1 MVTITAKSEAASATS
16 PISSN
21 TITTTLN
28 GVGDPKNKEKDLQ
41 LQEKEGEEE
50 EISKETK
57 AYNSSNGVTSQLCT
71 WIASLQLDDIPDSVR
86 TRAKYLFLDGIACAL
101 VGARVPWSQKAFDAM
116 TAFEERG
123 KHVVIGYEER
133 LGAIAAATLNGSWI
147 QACEVDDYHSV
158 APLHS
163 QAVVIP
169 PLFAA
174 AVGARD
180 HPTTPR
186 IIDGR
191 TLLLASVVGFE
202 IGPRVGMALHGTE
215 MLAKG
220 WHCGSV
226 FGAPAAAGSS
236 AKLLGLSAGQIED
249 AIGVAATQACGLMA
263 AQYDGMVKRM
273 HHGFAARNGLLGTML
288 AWGGYEGIK
297 KVFERPYGGFLAMFG
312 LGSKHTPSSKPEEV
326 AKDLGTFWH
335 TAEWIRLKLH
345 ACCGGIHGTIE
356 CLAEMQEMYPERLGR
371 EKLGEIK
378 EIRIQLSDA
387 VFHHCGWAP
396 ETRPLTPTGAQMN
409 TAFVAASQ
417 LVDGQVLLEQFSS
430 GKLDR
435 NEVWELIGKTSCVH
449 TTELDQP
456 NIGCGALIS
465 ITFADGSQVQH
476 SLLKPKGVDEPI
488 SNEEILE
495 KFRRLT
501 GGLIGVER
509 QEKIER
515 AVLGMEELQDVNELI
530 ELLSVN
536 VVNPLQ

>member
-1 MVTITAKSEAASATS
+1 MVTAVQTQTVASAPSNGTS
-16 PISSN
+16 SSHAK
-21 TITTTLN
+21 TADVDASVKPT
-28 GVGDPKNKEKDLQ
+28 
-41 LQEKEGEEE
+41 
-50 EISKETK
+50 
-57 AYNSSNGVTSQLCT
+57 YNADGGVTSQLCS
-71 WIASLQLDDIPDSVR
+71 WIDGLTLEDIPEAVR
-86 TRAKYLFLDGIACAL
+86 TRAKYLFLDGLACAL

-116 TAFEERG
+116 RNFEAPG

-133 LGAIAAATLNGSWI
+133 LGAVAAATLNGSWI

-174 AVGARD
+174 AVSAKD
-180 HPTTPR
+180 HATAPR
-186 IIDGR
+186 VVDGSA
-191 TLLLASVVGFE
+191 LLLASVVGFE
-202 IGPRVGMALHGTE
+202 VGPRVGMALHGTE

-220 WHCGSV
+220 WHCGSI
-226 FGAPAAAGSS
+226 FGGPAAAGSS

-249 AIGVAATQACGLMA
+249 AIGVACTQACGLMA

-297 KVFERPYGGFLAMFG
+297 KVFERPYGGFLAMYG
-312 LGSKHTPSSKPEEV
+312 LGSKNTPSSKPEEV
-326 AKDLGTFWH
+326 SKDLGEFWH

-356 CLAEMQEMYPERLGR
+356 CLAEMQQKYPDQL
-371 EKLGEIK
+371 KGEAQLAKIK
-378 EIRIQLSDA
+378 DIHIQLSDA

-396 ETRPLTPTGAQMN
+396 ETRPLTATGAQMN

-417 LVDGQVLLEQFSS
+417 LVDGQVLLDQFAS

-435 NEVWELIGKTSCVH
+435 DEIWSLVDKTHCSH
-449 TTELDQP
+449 TAELDQP
-456 NIGCGALIS
+456 NIGCGAF
-465 ITFADGSQVQH
+465 ITITLEDGSQLYN

-488 SNEEILE
+488 TNEEILL

-501 GGLIGVER
+501 GSLIDAER
-509 QEKIER
+509 QAKIEK
-515 AVLGMEELQDVNELI
+515 AVLDMEELTDVEDLI
-530 ELLSVN
+530 NLLSVE
-536 VVNPLQ
+536 VVNPLR

>member
-1 MVTITAKSEAASATS
+1 M
-16 PISSN
+16 
-21 TITTTLN
+21 
-28 GVGDPKNKEKDLQ
+28 
-41 LQEKEGEEE
+41 
-50 EISKETK
+50 
-57 AYNSSNGVTSQLCT
+57 
-71 WIASLQLDDIPDSVR
+71 
-86 TRAKYLFLDGIACAL
+86 
-101 VGARVPWSQKAFDAM
+101 
-116 TAFEERG
+116 
-123 KHVVIGYEER
+123 
-133 LGAIAAATLNGSWI
+133 
-147 QACEVDDYHSV
+147 

-312 LGSKHTPSSKPEEV
+312 LGSKNTPSSKPEEV

-435 NEVWELIGKTSCVH
+435 DEIWELIGKTSCVH

-465 ITFADGSQVQH
+465 IAFADGSQVQH

>member
-1 MVTITAKSEAASATS
+1 MVAITAKSEAASATS
-16 PISSN
+16 PIPTTN
-21 TITTTLN
+21 TTLN
-28 GVGDPKNKEKDLQ
+28 GVDGPKEKEKDHRPQ
-41 LQEKEGEEE
+41 NKEEGTAAEEE
-50 EISKETK
+50 EKVTK

-71 WIASLQLDDIPDSVR
+71 WIASLQLEDIPDSVR

-116 TAFEERG
+116 AVFEEKG

-174 AVGARD
+174 AVSARN
-180 HPTTPR
+180 HPTAPR

-202 IGPRVGMALHGTE
+202 VGPRVGMALHGTE

-226 FGAPAAAGSS
+226 FGGPAAAGSS

-356 CLAEMQEMYPERLGR
+356 CLAEMQEMYPERFGR

-435 NEVWELIGKTSCVH
+435 DEVWELIGKTSCVH
-449 TTELDQP
+449 TAELDKP

-465 ITFADGSQVQH
+465 ITFADGTQVQH

-509 QEKIER
+509 QEKIEK
-515 AVLGMEELQDVNELI
+515 AVLGMEELQDVDELI

>member
-1 MVTITAKSEAASATS
+1 MVVVAVQSQTAASAAPST
-16 PISSN
+16 IS
-21 TITTTLN
+21 N
-28 GVGDPKNKEKDLQ
+28 GID
-41 LQEKEGEEE
+41 
-50 EISKETK
+50 KETHTK
-57 AYNSSNGVTSQLCT
+57 AQETTPYNADGGVTSQLCG
-71 WIASLQLDDIPDSVR
+71 WIAGLQLDDIPEAVR
-86 TRAKYLFLDGIACAL
+86 TRAKYLVLDGLACAL

-116 TAFEERG
+116 RAFEAPG

-133 LGAIAAATLNGSWI
+133 LGAVAAATLNGSWI

-174 AVGARD
+174 AVSAKD
-180 HPTTPR
+180 HPTAPR
-186 IIDGR
+186 VIDGQSF
-191 TLLLASVVGFE
+191 LLASVVGFE

-226 FGAPAAAGSS
+226 FGGPAAAGSS
-236 AKLLGLSAGQIED
+236 AKLLGLSAAQIED

-273 HHGFAARNGLLGTML
+273 HHGFAARNGLIGTML

-312 LGSKHTPSSKPEEV
+312 LGSKQTPNSKPEEIS
-326 AKDLGTFWH
+326 KDLGQFWH
-335 TAEWIRLKLH
+335 ISEWIRLKLH

-356 CLAEMQEMYPERLGR
+356 CLAEMQEQYPDRLRGAAQ
-371 EKLGEIK
+371 LATIK
-378 EIRIQLSDA
+378 DIHIQLSDA
-387 VFHHCGWAP
+387 VYHHCGWAP
-396 ETRPLTPTGAQMN
+396 EARPLTPTGAQMN

-435 NEVWELIGKTSCVH
+435 DEIWNLIHKTHCTH
-449 TTELDQP
+449 TTELDKP
-456 NIGCGALIS
+456 NIGCGSFIT
-465 ITFADGSQVQH
+465 ITFEDGTQLNH
-476 SLLKPKGVDEPI
+476 KLLKPKGVDEPI
-488 SNEEILE
+488 TNAEILE

-501 GGLIGVER
+501 GNLIGPER
-509 QEKIER
+509 QAQIEA
-515 AVLGMEELQDVNELI
+515 AVLNMEALQDVDELI
-530 ELLSVN
+530 ELLSVP